1 MGLHGGCCVQSRI
14 AVRKFDCS
22 RMNIL
27 FCKNNFA
34 GPISGADEIVLT
46 YATELKAAGQTPSV
60 LLVQPPAKNDP
71 LAARLRAADVPLD
84 TLASPAFSTS
94 LATARRFA
102 IRAMRTFT
110 PFSALILSNSRK
122 VVFNLLQQYHVAC
135 CEYLQRARPDVVH
148 VLTPDP
154 GAVMLVRAAHET
166 KIPVVYQE
174 VGIPFHPPGFEDVY
188 ERFVSV
194 MPLCA
199 EVTALSPALAQEL
212 HRVSKRSS
220 PAKVLPLIS
229 PDHNGFPKSPS
240 TNGMVTFGFAARL
253 EHLKGPMRLL
263 EAFSVAHQTH
273 SEMKLCVAGEGS
285 QRREFV
291 AGSRRLGLEEK
302 CELVGVYKSI
312 EERSEFM
319 KSIDVFVLPS
329 LTEGTPNV
337 IIEAM
342 AHEKPIIATAV
353 GGVPDLVP
361 EDVGILVPPD
371 DSRGLAEAMTRM
383 AVDIEMRRRMGAAA
397 RRKYEQLFTPAVV
410 LPVLL
415 DLYSGMIEA
424 NNTGRPRPLHPWV
437 NNRTTNHLSSGLSS

>member
-1 MGLHGGCCVQSRI
+1 
-14 AVRKFDCS
+14 
-22 RMNIL
+22 MNIL

-46 YATELKAAGQTPSV
+46 YAIELRAAGHHTSI

-102 IRAMRTFT
+102 IRAMRTFS
-110 PFSALILSNSRK
+110 PFSGLILSNSRK

-135 CEYLQRARPDVVH
+135 CEYLKRKRPDVVH
-148 VLTPDP
+148 VLTPDH
-154 GAVMLVRAAHET
+154 GAFMLVRAAHES

-194 MPLCA
+194 LPLCA
-199 EVTALSPALAQEL
+199 EVTALSPALAEEL
-212 HRVSKRSS
+212 GRVSTRSS

-229 PDHNGFPKSPS
+229 PDHNGFPKSPWTS
-240 TNGMVTFGFAARL
+240 AVVTFGFAARL
-253 EHLKGPMRLL
+253 EHLKGPLRLL
-263 EAFSVAHQTH
+263 EAFSVAQQTH
-273 SEMKLCVAGEGS
+273 SAMKLCIAGEGS

-291 AGSRRLGLEEK
+291 TGSQRLGLEEK

-319 KSIDVFVLPS
+319 KGIDVFVLPS

-353 GGVPDLVP
+353 GGVPDLVT

-371 DSRGLAEAMTRM
+371 DNRALAAALTRM
-383 AVDIEMRRRMGAAA
+383 AVDSEMRRRMGAAA

-415 DLYSGMIEA
+415 DLYAGIIE
-424 NNTGRPRPLHPWV
+424 NKHVDTGRPRPSHPWV
-437 NNRTTNHLSSGLSS
+437 SDGVTNH

>member
-1 MGLHGGCCVQSRI
+1 
-14 AVRKFDCS
+14 
-22 RMNIL
+22 MNIL

-46 YATELKAAGQTPSV
+46 YAIELRAAGHTTSI
-60 LLVQPPAKNDP
+60 LLVQPPSKNDP

-84 TLASPAFSTS
+84 TLASTTFSTS
-94 LATARRFA
+94 LATARRVA
-102 IRAMRTFT
+102 IRAMRTFS
-110 PFSALILSNSRK
+110 PVSGLILSNSRK
-122 VVFNLLQQYHVAC
+122 VVFNLMQQYHVAC
-135 CEYLQRARPDVVH
+135 CEYLKRKRPDVVH

-154 GAVMLVRAAHET
+154 GAVMLVRAAHEV

-199 EVTALSPALAQEL
+199 EVTALSPALAQAL
-212 HRVSKRSS
+212 HGVSTRTS

-229 PDHNGFPKSPS
+229 PDHNGFPKSQS
-240 TNGMVTFGFAARL
+240 SNGMVTFGFAARL

-263 EAFSVAHQTH
+263 EAFSLAHQTH
-273 SEMKLCVAGEGS
+273 SAMKLCVAGEGS

-319 KSIDVFVLPS
+319 KNIDVFVLPS

-361 EDVGILVPPD
+361 DDVGILVPPD
-371 DSRGLAEAMTRM
+371 DNRALAAAMTRM
-383 AVDIEMRRRMGAAA
+383 AADSELRRRMGAAA

-415 DLYSGMIEA
+415 DLYAGMIERNGTNKHVDTA
-424 NNTGRPRPLHPWV
+424 RPRPSHPWV
-437 NNRTTNHLSSGLSS
+437 

>member
-1 MGLHGGCCVQSRI
+1 
-14 AVRKFDCS
+14 
-22 RMNIL
+22 MNIL

-46 YATELKAAGQTPSV
+46 YATELKAAGHRTSI
-60 LLVQPPAKNDP
+60 LLVQPPSKNDP

-102 IRAMRTFT
+102 IRAMRTFS
-110 PFSALILSNSRK
+110 PFSGLILSNSRK

-135 CEYLQRARPDVVH
+135 CEYLKRNRPDVVH

-194 MPLCA
+194 LPLCA
-199 EVTALSPALAQEL
+199 EVTALSPSLAREL
-212 HRVSKRSS
+212 HRVSTRSA

-229 PDHNGFPKSPS
+229 PDHNGFPKSQS
-240 TNGMVTFGFAARL
+240 INGGVTFGFAARL

-263 EAFSVAHQTH
+263 EAFGVAHQTQRDI
-273 SEMKLCVAGEGS
+273 KLCIAGEGS

-291 AGSRRLGLEEK
+291 AVSRRLRLEEK

-371 DSRGLAEAMTRM
+371 DSRALAAAMTRM

-397 RRKYEQLFTPAVV
+397 RRTYEQLFTPAVV

-415 DLYSGMIEA
+415 DLYAGMVERNGA
-424 NNTGRPRPLHPWV
+424 NKHVDTRRRRPSHPLV
-437 NNRTTNHLSSGLSS
+437 NNH

>member
-1 MGLHGGCCVQSRI
+1 
-14 AVRKFDCS
+14 
-22 RMNIL
+22 MNIF

-34 GPISGADEIVLT
+34 GPISGADEIALT
-46 YATELKAAGQTPSV
+46 YAIELRAAGHTTSI

-102 IRAMRTFT
+102 IRAMRTFS
-110 PFSALILSNSRK
+110 PVSGFILSNSRK

-135 CEYLQRARPDVVH
+135 CEYLKRKRPDVVH
-148 VLTPDP
+148 VLTPDH
-154 GAVMLVRAAHET
+154 GAFMLVRAAHES

-194 MPLCA
+194 LPLCA
-199 EVTALSPALAQEL
+199 EVTALSPSLAEQL
-212 HRVSKRSS
+212 GRVSTRSS

-229 PDHNGFPKSPS
+229 PDHNGFPKSHS
-240 TNGMVTFGFAARL
+240 TSEVVTFGFAARL
-253 EHLKGPMRLL
+253 EHLKGPLRLL
-263 EAFSVAHQTH
+263 EAFSVAQQTH
-273 SEMKLCVAGEGS
+273 REMKLCIAGEGS

-291 AGSRRLGLEEK
+291 AASRRLGLEEK
-302 CELVGVYKSI
+302 CELVGVYKST
-312 EERSEFM
+312 EERSNFM
-319 KSIDVFVLPS
+319 KRIDVFVLPS

-371 DSRGLAEAMTRM
+371 DTHALAAAMTRM
-383 AVDIEMRRRMGAAA
+383 AVDVELRRRMGAAA
-397 RRKYEQLFTPAVV
+397 RRKYEQLFTPAAV

-415 DLYSGMIEA
+415 DLYAGMIEKTRPNGHVNA
-424 NNTGRPRPLHPWV
+424 NRPMPSHPWV
-437 NNRTTNHLSSGLSS
+437 NNGSTNHSASSAPLR

>member
-1 MGLHGGCCVQSRI
+1 
-14 AVRKFDCS
+14 
-22 RMNIL
+22 MNIL

-46 YATELKAAGQTPSV
+46 YATELKAAGHHPSV

-71 LAARLRAADVPLD
+71 LAARLRAAGVPLD

-94 LATARRFA
+94 LATARRVA
-102 IRAMRTFT
+102 IRAMRTFS
-110 PFSALILSNSRK
+110 PFSGLILSNSRK

-135 CEYLQRARPDVVH
+135 CEYLKRTRPDVVH

-174 VGIPFHPPGFEDVY
+174 AGIPFHPPGFEAVY

-199 EVTALSPALAQEL
+199 EVTALSPALAREL
-212 HRVSKRSS
+212 HRVSTRSA

-240 TNGMVTFGFAARL
+240 NSKVVTFGFAARL

-273 SEMKLCVAGEGS
+273 RDLKLCIAGDGS

-291 AGSRRLGLEEK
+291 AGSRRLGLEDK

-312 EERSEFM
+312 EDRSEFM

-371 DSRGLAEAMTRM
+371 DSRALAAAMTRM
-383 AVDIEMRRRMGAAA
+383 AVDFEMRRKMGAAA
-397 RRKYEQLFTPAVV
+397 RRNYEQLFTPAVV

-415 DLYSGMIEA
+415 DLYAGMIERNGA
-424 NNTGRPRPLHPWV
+424 SQHIDTTRPRPSHPWL
-437 NNRTTNHLSSGLSS
+437 NDELLLY